1 MRILYLLCFVFF
13 SITAQA
19 QNATLSGKVTGPQN
33 EEVPYATLSFQNRD
47 LAVTAGADGTY
58 RFQSL
63 IPGEYFLSVSSPGFN
78 TTVKKVQLKAGENKV
93 LNIVLEEELK
103 DLEEVVITTNRRVET
118 LDEVP
123 SSVSVLNSRE
133 IERLNLT
140 SNSIADVM
148 NEVPGLAISTSQTSS
163 TGQTL
168 RGRKMLVLIDGIPQ
182 STPLRNGSRDVNT
195 IDPNV
200 IERIE
205 IIKGATAI
213 YGNGA
218 DGGIINYITKS
229 PKAYKK
235 LESTTELSSGISLV
249 NMEHTLSSKLSQT
262 FAGQVGDVGYVAN
275 ASFGQ
280 TGIFRDANGEVISP
294 SYGLGETNQYNF
306 FGKLNYEIDHNNSI
320 EFMYNYFSSNQDTE
334 YINQPGVYG
343 ERPAIG
349 VIGED
354 LGVDQGNRHNH
365 NGQFTYNSY
374 DLIGDTDFNANLYF
388 QDFKTVYGF
397 SPFFFNSETGYE
409 GGQSM
414 IESDKTGVRA
424 NFRTPYAFGAEFSG
438 DILYGIDI
446 LNDVTSQYLVD
457 GRLWVPEVDMKN
469 YAPYAQ
475 LKTLYRDFVLKAG
488 IRFENI
494 NIDIPDY
501 TTIYIMPN
509 GGTPQGNVSV
519 EGGEL
524 KYDATTFNAGL
535 RYNGWNYL
543 QPFVS
548 FSQSFSIADLGRTL
562 RSATENTVDQI
573 SSEAV
578 IANNYEV
585 GLNSTFGNTAV
596 SAAYYISTSEL
607 GASYLEVDGVFQ
619 IARQPEKVYGY
630 EVALDTRLLDN
641 LTFGTSVS
649 VIEGELDSDDDGE
662 YDAWMHGD
670 RIPPLKVASYL
681 NYNIFNKMNMRLAH
695 IYSGNRERFDP
706 RANDTYVYGQ
716 GPVDS
721 FHLVNLTA
729 NYHMTGNTL
738 LSIGVQ
744 NLLNEDYYL
753 PISQWDARPDNYIKG
768 NGARLNMSLKVNL

>member
-1 MRILYLLCFVFF
+1 MRFLPLLGLMLF
-13 SITAQA
+13 SFLATAQTA
-19 QNATLSGKVTGPQN
+19 SLTGKITGPQN
-33 EEVPYATLSFQNRD
+33 EEVPYATLSFQNRS
-47 LAVTAGADGTY
+47 LIVTADANGNY
-58 RFQSL
+58 IFESL
-63 IPGEYFLSVSSPGFN
+63 APGQYLLNVSSPGFN
-78 TTVKKVQLKAGENKV
+78 STVRSVQLKAGENKI

-103 DLEEVVITTNRRVET
+103 ALEEILITTNRRVET

-133 IERLNLT
+133 IERLSLT

-218 DGGIINYITKS
+218 DGGIINYITKT

-235 LESTTELSSGISLV
+235 FESTTELSSGISLV
-249 NMEHTLSSKLSQT
+249 NTEHTLSSRLSQT
-262 FAGQVGDVGYVAN
+262 FAGQAGDLGYVAN

-306 FGKLNYEIDHNNSI
+306 FGKLNYSIDHNNTV

-349 VIGED
+349 VIGEE
-354 LGVDQGNRHNH
+354 LGVDQGNRYNH
-365 NGQFTYNSY
+365 NGQLTYNSY
-374 DLIGDTDFNANLYF
+374 NLFGNTDFNANLYF
-388 QDFKTVYGF
+388 QDFQTVYGY

-414 IESDKTGVRA
+414 IESDKKGLRA
-424 NFRTPYAFGAEFSG
+424 NFRTPYAFGGELSG
-438 DILYGIDI
+438 DILYGVDI
-446 LNDVTSQYLVD
+446 LNDITSQHLVD

-469 YAPYAQ
+469 FAPYAQ
-475 LKTLYRDFVLKAG
+475 LKTLYSNFVLKAG

-501 TTIYIMPN
+501 TTIFIMPN
-509 GGTPQGNVSV
+509 GGTAQGNVPV

-535 RYNGWNYL
+535 RYNRWEIFK
-543 QPFVS
+543 PFVS

-562 RSATENTVDQI
+562 RSATENTVGQI

-578 IANNYEV
+578 IANNYEI
-585 GLNSTFGNTAV
+585 GFNSNFGNT
-596 SAAYYISTSEL
+596 SLSGAYYISTSDL
-607 GASYLEVDGVFQ
+607 GATYLEVDGIFQ

-630 EVALDTRLLDN
+630 EVALDTRLLEN

-649 VIEGELDSDDDGE
+649 YVEGKLDAEDDGE
-662 YDAWMHGD
+662 YDTYMNGD

-681 NYNIFNKMNMRLAH
+681 SYNMFKKLNMRLSH
-695 IYSGNRERFDP
+695 IYSGNRDKFDP
-706 RANDTYVYGQ
+706 RPNGTYVYGQ
-716 GPVDS
+716 GPVES
-721 FHLVNLTA
+721 FNLVSLTA
-729 NYHMTGNTL
+729 NYNMSDSTL
-738 LSIGVQ
+738 LSLGVQ

-768 NGARLNMSLKVNL
+768 NGARLNLALKVNL

>member
-1 MRILYLLCFVFF
+1 MAG
-13 SITAQA
+13 AQ
-19 QNATLSGKVTGPQN
+19 TSSLSGKITGPQN
-33 EEVPYATLSFQNRD
+33 EEVPYATISLQNVD
-47 LAVTAGADGTY
+47 MVVTADESGTY
-58 RFQSL
+58 RFESL
-63 IPGEYFLSVSSPGFN
+63 TPGEYYLNISSPGYI
-78 TTVKKVQLKAGENKV
+78 KAERRVRLNSGENKI

-103 DLEEVVITTNRRVET
+103 DLEEVIITTNRRVET

-140 SNSIADVM
+140 SNSIADIM
-148 NEVPGLAISTSQTSS
+148 NEVPGLALSTSKTSS

-168 RGRKMLVLIDGIPQ
+168 RGRNMLILIDGIPQ

-218 DGGIINYITKS
+218 DGGIINYITKT

-249 NMEHTLSSKLSQT
+249 NTEHTLSSQLSQT
-262 FAGQVGDVGYVAN
+262 FSGQVGDVGYVAN

-280 TGIFRDANGEVISP
+280 TGIFRDANGEVVSP
-294 SYGLGETNQYNF
+294 TYGLGETNQYNF
-306 FGKLNYEIDHNNSI
+306 FGKLNYQIDYNNSV
-320 EFMYNYFSSNQDTE
+320 EFMYNYFSSNQDSE
-334 YINQPGVYG
+334 YINQTGIYG

-349 VIGED
+349 VIGEE
-354 LGVDQGNRHNH
+354 LGVDQGNRYNH

-374 DLIGDTDFNANLYF
+374 DLIGNTDFNANLYF
-388 QDFKTVYGF
+388 QDFKTVYGY

-414 IESDKTGVRA
+414 IESDKKGLRA
-424 NFRTPYAFGAEFSG
+424 NFRTPYVFGEISG
-438 DILYGIDI
+438 DILYGVDI
-446 LNDVTSQYLVD
+446 LNDITSQHLVD

-469 YAPYAQ
+469 FAPYAQ
-475 LKTLYRDFVLKAG
+475 LKTLYHDFVLKAG

-535 RYNGWNYL
+535 RYNGWKYL

-562 RSATENTVDQI
+562 RSATENTVGQI

-585 GLNSTFGNTAV
+585 GFNSTFGNT
-596 SAAYYISTSEL
+596 SLSGAYFISTSEL
-607 GASYLEVDGVFQ
+607 GATYREVNGIFQ
-619 IARQPEKVYGY
+619 IARQPEKVYGF
-630 EVALDTRLLDN
+630 EAALDTRLSQN

-649 VIEGELDSDDDGE
+649 YIEGKLDSEDNGD
-662 YDAWMHGD
+662 YDLWMNGD
-670 RIPPLKVASYL
+670 RIPPVKIASYVS
-681 NYNIFNKMNMRLAH
+681 YNVFNKLNLRLAH
-695 IYSGNRERFDP
+695 IYSGDRDKFDP
-706 RANDTYVYGQ
+706 RTDGSYVYGQ
-716 GPVDS
+716 GPVAS
-721 FHLVNLTA
+721 INLVNLTSTY
-729 NYHMTGNTL
+729 NMTANTL

-753 PISQWDARPDNYIKG
+753 PISQWDARPSNYIKG
-768 NGARLNMSLKVNL
+768 NGTRLNVSLKVNL

>member
-1 MRILYLLCFVFF
+1 MRILYLLCFMVTG
-13 SITAQA
+13 IMAHA
-19 QNATLSGKVTGPQN
+19 QNASLSGKITGPQN
-33 EEVPYATLSFQNRD
+33 EEVPYATLSFRNYD
-47 LAVTAGADGTY
+47 LVVTADGNGNY
-58 RFQSL
+58 RFESL
-63 IPGEYFLSVSSPGFN
+63 RPGEYFLNVSSPGFN
-78 TTVKKVQLKAGENKV
+78 PAVRRVQLSAGENRV

-103 DLEEVVITTNRRVET
+103 GLEEIIITTNRRVET

-123 SSVSVLNSRE
+123 SSVSVLNSRD

-148 NEVPGLAISTSQTSS
+148 NEVPGLAISTSQTSN

-218 DGGIINYITKS
+218 DGGIINYITKV
-229 PKAYKK
+229 PKAYEEF
-235 LESTTELSSGISLV
+235 ESTTELSSGISLV
-249 NMEHTLSSKLSQT
+249 NLEHTLSSKLSQT
-262 FAGQVGDVGYVAN
+262 FSGQVGDLGYVAN
-275 ASFGQ
+275 GSFGQ

-294 SYGLGETNQYNF
+294 TYGLGETNQYNL
-306 FGKLNYEIDHNNSI
+306 FGKLNYEIDYNNSV

-349 VIGED
+349 VIGEE
-354 LGVDQGNRHNH
+354 LGVDQGNRYNH

-374 DLIGDTDFNANLYF
+374 NLIGDTDFNANFYF

-397 SPFFFNSETGYE
+397 SPFFFNEETGYE

-414 IESDKTGVRA
+414 IESDKKGVRA
-424 NFRTPYAFGAEFSG
+424 NLRTPYALGTEFSG

-457 GRLWVPEVDMKN
+457 GRLWVPEVDMQN

-475 LKTLYRDFVLKAG
+475 LKTLYHDFVLKAG

-509 GGTPQGNVSV
+509 GGTPQGNVAV

-535 RYNGWNYL
+535 RYNGWTYL

-562 RSATENTVDQI
+562 RSATESTVGQI

-578 IANNYEV
+578 IANNYEA
-585 GLNSTFGNTAV
+585 GFSSNLGNTAL

-607 GASYLEVDGVFQ
+607 GATYLEVDGVFQ
-619 IARQPEKVYGY
+619 IARQPERVYGY

-662 YDAWMHGD
+662 YDSWMHGD
-670 RIPPLKVASYL
+670 RIPPLKLASYL
-681 NYNIFNKMNMRLAH
+681 NYNIFHKMNVRLAH
-695 IYSGNRERFDP
+695 IYSGNRERFEP
-706 RANDTYVYGQ
+706 RPNGTYVYGQ

-729 NYHMTGNTL
+729 TYNMTANTL

-753 PISQWDARPDNYIKG
+753 PISQWDARPDNYRKG